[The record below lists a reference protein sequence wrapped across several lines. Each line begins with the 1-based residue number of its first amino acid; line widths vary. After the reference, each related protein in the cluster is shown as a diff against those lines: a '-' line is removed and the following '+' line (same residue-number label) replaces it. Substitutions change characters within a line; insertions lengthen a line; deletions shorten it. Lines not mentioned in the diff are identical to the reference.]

1 MERANI
7 PGWRSVWRERSL
19 RWEYLLTLIALAATL
34 LALTRFLEHVESRP
48 GVTLPDPLLALVT
61 PRDVT
66 WLTFSLIYA
75 GLLAAIVLLARQPD
89 VLLLGLQTYV
99 AMVLFRIG
107 AMYLLP
113 LDPPPGMIPL
123 RDPFVEYFGTGR
135 LLTRDLF
142 FSGHTATLFLL
153 ALVLPGSWTRKVYVV
168 LTAGVAL
175 CVLVQHVHYS
185 VDIFVAPFVTYVSY
199 RLALCLHTERRRGGI
214 G

>member
-1 MERANI
+1 MNI

-19 RWEYLLTLIALAATL
+19 RWEYLVTLFALAATL
-34 LALTRFLEHVESRP
+34 VALTRFLDRVESRP
-48 GVTLPDPLLALVT
+48 GVTLPDPLLALLT

-75 GLLAAIVLLARQPD
+75 GLLTAIVLLARRPD
-89 VLLLGLQTYV
+89 ALLLGLQSYV

-123 RDPFVEYFGTGR
+123 RDPFVEYFGTGK

-153 ALVLPGSWTRKVYVV
+153 ALVLPGGWTRKVYVG
-168 LTAGVAL
+168 LTVGVAL

-185 VDIFVAPFVTYVSY
+185 VDVFVAPFVTYVSY